1 MPELLNENERIDD
14 LQIHDLKIIQ
24 QKDGFCFGIDA
35 VLLSNFVTVK
45 KGYVGADFGT
55 GTGIIPILVAGKSK
69 VDHIYAIEIQ
79 KEVAQMANRSIMLN
93 KLEDRIEILNI
104 NLKDALSY
112 IKPHSLDF
120 ITSNP
125 PYMHIFGRS
134 ENLIPSCGRF
144 PVRIT
149 LHFQRDV

>member
-104 NLKDALSY
+104 NL
-112 IKPHSLDF
+112 
-120 ITSNP
+120 
-125 PYMHIFGRS
+125 
-134 ENLIPSCGRF
+134 
-144 PVRIT
+144 
-149 LHFQRDV
+149 